1 MATSKTTHTKPAPK
15 KAAAPKKP
23 AAKKAA
29 PKTAPKKAAPAKK
42 AAPKAE
48 GFDWPKPPREILIAY
63 LKANVTDAQDAP
75 NTGAPFITENG
86 ILRIRSEHWRAWL
99 VDQGIAPSKS
109 EATAPIRELG
119 FSMKPYALPGEGR
132 SHGFYTGELPKS
144 KLPGL
149 GKLPIRK
156 ATRTAAPRNPF
167 KGLTDGQRA
176 ELLDA
181 LADRPES
188 ELRDELAGM
197 LSA

>member
-1 MATSKTTHTKPAPK
+1 
-15 KAAAPKKP
+15 
-23 AAKKAA
+23 
-29 PKTAPKKAAPAKK
+29 
-42 AAPKAE
+42 
-48 GFDWPKPPREILIAY
+48 
-63 LKANVTDAQDAP
+63 VTDAQDAP

-86 ILRIRSEHWRAWL
+86 ILRIRSEHWRASL
-99 VDQGIAPSKS
+99 VDNGMVPSKS

-132 SHGFYTGELPKS
+132 SHGFYTGELPK
-144 KLPGL
+144 GT

-156 ATRTAAPRNPF
+156 ATRTARPRNPF

-188 ELRDELAGM
+188 GLRDELATM
-197 LSA
+197 ISEAKQD